1 MLENKVFL
9 LYKSRYL
16 FTNNQ
21 ILPFSLR
28 AFTFK
33 SLTPVPPPPPD
44 GGATRKQKFLKRKHL
59 IFPTIF
65 CSLLIKYKP
74 IILNANAVL
83 FTLY

>member
-21 ILPFSLR
+21 ILPFSHAAL
-28 AFTFK
+28 TFK
-33 SLTPVPPPPPD
+33 TPPPPPPPPKG
-44 GGATRKQKFLKRKHL
+44 GGAIRKSNFLKRKHL